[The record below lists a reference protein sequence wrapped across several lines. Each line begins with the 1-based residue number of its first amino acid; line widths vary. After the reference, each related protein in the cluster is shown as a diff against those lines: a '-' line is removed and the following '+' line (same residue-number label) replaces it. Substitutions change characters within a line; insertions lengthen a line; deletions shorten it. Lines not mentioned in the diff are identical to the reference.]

1 MKCLANDGSAKAI
14 EKRIRLQTI
23 EFYAVLF
30 AYTLADKY
38 GFGKKK
44 LHQVLKTVTSLA
56 EELADD
62 DIKISEL
69 KEVLADEYDVIFK

>member
-30 AYTLADKY
+30 AYTLVDKY
-38 GFGKKK
+38 
-44 LHQVLKTVTSLA
+44 
-56 EELADD
+56 
-62 DIKISEL
+62 
-69 KEVLADEYDVIFK
+69 